1 MDEEQKSVRGAKEH
15 FFTTRCS
22 SIVTLTT
29 DFGTRDPFVGAMK
42 GVMLGIHPDVRIV
55 DIAHEIPPRD
65 IVEAAFVLRESCP
78 YFPAGTIHV
87 AVVDPGVGSE
97 RRALIVETERYW
109 FVGPD
114 NGLFGWLDETGTV
127 RRVVAIT
134 NRDLMR
140 PEVSATFHGRDVFA
154 PAAAHLSKGIKVS
167 AFGPKVS
174 DWVRLEF
181 PQPKIEGDRLLGR
194 VVRVDR
200 FGNAI
205 TNISEETFWAFA
217 GDGAFEIGAG
227 AVRLREIAR
236 SYASVS
242 EGEPLALFGSSGVLE
257 VSVHGGP
264 ASETLG
270 LAKDDTVWVVRKSSP
285 WKSTEI
291 HRSSP

>member
-1 MDEEQKSVRGAKEH
+1 MDEEQKSVRRGKEH
-15 FFTTRCS
+15 FFTTLCS

-42 GVMLGIHPDVRIV
+42 GVMLSIHPDVRIV
-55 DIAHEIPPRD
+55 DIAHEILPHD
-65 IVEAAFVLRESCP
+65 IVEAAFVLRNSCP

-97 RRALIVETERYW
+97 RKAIIVETERYC

-114 NGLFGWLDETGTV
+114 NGLFGWLDGTGTI

-154 PAAAHLSKGIKVS
+154 PAAAHLTKGVAVS
-167 AFGPKVS
+167 EFGPEVS
-174 DWVRLEF
+174 DWVRLEL
-181 PQPKIEGDRLLGR
+181 PKPKIEGARLLGR

-205 TNISEETFWAFA
+205 TNVSREAFRTFV
-217 GDGAFEIGAG
+217 GEDAFEIGAG
-227 AVRLREIAR
+227 AVRLREIVR

-242 EGEPLALFGSSGVLE
+242 DGEPLALFGSSGCLE
-257 VSVHGGP
+257 LSVSGGR
-264 ASETLG
+264 ASDVLG
-270 LAKDDTVWVVRKSSP
+270 LTKNDTVWALRKSLPRNNTENHRGSP
-285 WKSTEI
+285 
-291 HRSSP
+291 

>member
-1 MDEEQKSVRGAKEH
+1 
-15 FFTTRCS
+15 
-22 SIVTLTT
+22 
-29 DFGTRDPFVGAMK
+29 MK
-42 GVMLGIHPDVRIV
+42 GVMLSIHPEVRIV

-65 IVEAAFVLRESCP
+65 IGEAAFVLRESCP

-97 RRALIVETERYW
+97 RRAIIVETERYC

-114 NGLFGWLDETGTV
+114 NGLFGTVCEAEAV

-154 PAAAHLSKGIKVS
+154 PAAAHLAKGVAVS
-167 AFGPKVS
+167 AFGPEVS
-174 DWVRLEF
+174 DWVRLEL
-181 PQPKIEGDRLLGR
+181 PEPKIEGARLLGR

-205 TNISEETFWAFA
+205 TNVSEEAFRAFA
-217 GDGAFEIGAG
+217 GDGAFEIGVG
-227 AVRLREIAR
+227 VVRLREIVR

-242 EGEPLALFGSSGVLE
+242 EGEPLTLFGSSGVLE
-257 VSVHGGP
+257 VSINGGP
-264 ASETLG
+264 ASDVLG
-270 LAKDDTVWVVRKSSP
+270 IKRGDAVWVLRKSSP
-285 WKSTEI
+285 RKCREA
-291 HRSSP
+291 HRNAP